1 MKKLKI
7 YQKDFLTIYWTMRC
21 WVAKIKVLIGGE
33 AARK

>member
-7 YQKDFLTIYWTMRC
+7 YQKFSYYYWTMRC